1 MKKVIYALILPLIV
15 MGGLA
20 FTNREIKNEPSKKL
34 PPKPLSVAERKAGL
48 KKWEA
53 SPDGIKYK
61 KWEASA
67 EGKKVHASS
76 DKIRKHLNA
85 YTNMEAVIISL
96 SPPPG
101 SPGDYCVLVRINGD
115 DYLLNNDPRQLKGL
129 KVNDK
134 IIIRSHA
141 AGYAPKYPYLIIWG
155 DYIERDG
162 KIVYKRA
169 PQKGGC

>member
-1 MKKVIYALILPLIV
+1 MKKVIYVLISLLV
-15 MGGLA
+15 VVSGLVFA
-20 FTNREIKNEPSKKL
+20 NSAIKNAASKKL
-34 PPKPLSVAERKAGL
+34 SPKPLSVAERKAGL

-67 EGKKVHASS
+67 EGKKVYASV
-76 DKIRKHLNA
+76 DKIRKYLNA

-96 SPPPG
+96 SRSSG

-115 DYLLNNDPRQLKGL
+115 DYLLNNDPQQLQGL

-134 IIIRSHA
+134 IIIRSHR
-141 AGYAPKYPYLIIWG
+141 AGFAPKYPY
-155 DYIERDG
+155 
-162 KIVYKRA
+162 
-169 PQKGGC
+169 